1 MLVVILITV
10 AHFLRVLTE
19 RNENQQK
26 YRKNVKSLFRE
37 SLLNEKHI
45 LFVIARKSSK
55 LYKKIRFAL
64 RWHQVYLP
72 R

>member
-1 MLVVILITV
+1 MLVVILIAV

-37 SLLNEKHI
+37 SLLNKKHI
-45 LFVIARKSSK
+45 LLVIARKSSK
-55 LYKKIRFAL
+55 LYKK
-64 RWHQVYLP
+64 
-72 R
+72 